1 MGDTNPTTF
10 VTTKINH
17 DAATFP
23 CNQRHR
29 GLQLRATITTS
40 AGKYIARETFTMN
53 ANKNG
58 TSILNIAH
66 RKSQMLGV
74 INIATKCST
83 CEVSPIGGNL
93 GLTHAGHQLLVVSA
107 VLDEFGDTRQQ
118 QVVFSTKLN
127 ELRQARH

>member
-29 GLQLRATITTS
+29 GLELWAAITTS
-40 AGKYIARETFTMN
+40 AGKHIARETFTMN

-58 TSILNIAH
+58 MSILNIAH

-74 INIATKCST
+74 INIATKRGTS
-83 CEVSPIGGNL
+83 EVAPIGGHL
-93 GLTHAGHQLLVVSA
+93 SLTHTGH
-107 VLDEFGDTRQQ
+107 
-118 QVVFSTKLN
+118 
-127 ELRQARH
+127 